1 MLVGR
6 VPALKTLARQLLPPA
21 ALTALREVR
30 RRRRGAPRDWEYV
43 PEGWRAL
50 LTEPNLRGW
59 DVPSVAAAYRQR
71 WDAYRAAAA
80 SPLPLGITPEHVPGP
95 ALAQGPYGDLDV
107 LLHNTVMSYAYA
119 LARGAR
125 GKAALSL
132 LDWGGGVGHYYHLS
146 RALLPD
152 LALAYHCKDLPGTIA
167 VGRQLLPEA
176 TFYDDDRCFERT
188 YDLVLASGS
197 LQYAPEWPGLVGR
210 LAAASAGYVFVN
222 QLPVVHRAPS
232 FVFVQRPYG
241 HGYATEFLGWC
252 LRRGE
257 FLAAAEQ
264 HGLRLVRE
272 FVNGF
277 KPPVH
282 RAPEPPEYRGFL
294 FAARPA

>member
-1 MLVGR
+1 MPVGR
-6 VPALKTLARQLLPPA
+6 GLTVKMVARQLLPPA
-21 ALTALREVR
+21 ALAGLQELR
-30 RRRRGAPRDWEYV
+30 RRRRGAPREWEYV
-43 PEGWRAL
+43 PQGWRAL
-50 LTEPNLRGW
+50 RTDPNLRGW
-59 DVPSVAAAYRQR
+59 DVPSVTEAYRR
-71 WDAYRAAAA
+71 HWDTYRAAVA
-80 SPLPLGITPEHVPGP
+80 STLPLAITPEHIPGVG
-95 ALAQGPYGDLDV
+95 LAADSYGELDV

-152 LALAYHCKDLPGTIA
+152 LDLAYSCKDLPGTIA
-167 VGRQLLPEA
+167 VGRQLVPEA
-176 TFYDDDRCFERT
+176 TFYNDDRCFEQT

-197 LQYAPEWPGLVGR
+197 LQFAQEWQGLVGR
-210 LAAASAGYVFVN
+210 LAAASTGYVFVN

-241 HGYATEFLGWC
+241 HGYATEYLGWC

-257 FLAAAEQ
+257 VLAVAEQ

-282 RAPEPPEYRGFL
+282 RAPEAPEYRGFL